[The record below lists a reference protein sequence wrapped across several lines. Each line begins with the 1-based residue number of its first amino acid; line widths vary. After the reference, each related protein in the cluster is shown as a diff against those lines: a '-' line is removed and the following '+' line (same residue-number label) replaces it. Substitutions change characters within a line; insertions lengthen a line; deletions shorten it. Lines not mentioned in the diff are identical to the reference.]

1 MIEIS
6 RVTRRFGEH
15 QVLREVSFEVP
26 AGAVTGFVGPNGA
39 GKTTLLRI
47 VAGLDQPDGGQII
60 IDGTPLPRG
69 AARTNLGVLLD
80 AGWVHPSRTAHD
92 HLRALA
98 LMQDVPR
105 SRVDE
110 ILELTGLHAVS
121 KRRAGTFS
129 LGMKQRLGIAAALL
143 TDPGNVVLDEPV
155 NGLDPDGVTWVRNLV
170 RMLSADGTAVL
181 MSSHLLSEMAQTADR
196 VVVIGKGEI
205 ISQATMSELTR
216 LANPATLVS
225 ATDPT
230 VLSEACRRAGATVD
244 VTGNGLLRISLEPE
258 TIGQIAL
265 AAEVAL
271 THMEQETISLEK
283 RFQELTA
290 DHVEYRGDLIAARKE
305 ES

>member
-155 NGLDPDGVTWVRNLV
+155 NGLDPDGVTN
-170 RMLSADGTAVL
+170 G
-181 MSSHLLSEMAQTADR
+181 
-196 VVVIGKGEI
+196 
-205 ISQATMSELTR
+205 
-216 LANPATLVS
+216 
-225 ATDPT
+225 PT
-230 VLSEACRRAGATVD
+230 VLSEA
-244 VTGNGLLRISLEPE
+244 
-258 TIGQIAL
+258 
-265 AAEVAL
+265 
-271 THMEQETISLEK
+271 
-283 RFQELTA
+283 
-290 DHVEYRGDLIAARKE
+290 
-305 ES
+305 

>member
-258 TIGQIAL
+258 AIGQIAL

-271 THMEQETISLEK
+271 THMGQETISLEK

>member
-170 RMLSADGTAVL
+170 RMLSADGTVVL

-258 TIGQIAL
+258 AIGQIAL